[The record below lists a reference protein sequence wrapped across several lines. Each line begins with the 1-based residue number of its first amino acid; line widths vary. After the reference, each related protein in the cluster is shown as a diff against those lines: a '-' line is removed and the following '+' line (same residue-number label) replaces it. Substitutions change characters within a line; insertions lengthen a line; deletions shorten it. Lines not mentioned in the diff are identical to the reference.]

1 MAIFVFFAWMIEA
14 ANALGL
20 IEIEAQDPAS
30 RAYRLAH
37 EGLAEM
43 KTQLLGAPIELLG
56 EHKVRIRRP
65 EQPPVVLESLPDGT
79 VTMRFPDG
87 RSEALLELGAG
98 GGVDFIRDEQAGL
111 EIRIQA
117 CTEDGGSYEMRMVVP
132 PLRRKSGSG

>member
-43 KTQLLGAPIELLG
+43 KTLLVGAPIELLG

-65 EQPPVVLESLPDGT
+65 EQPPVVLESFHDGAVT
-79 VTMRFPDG
+79 VRFPDG
-87 RSEALLELGAG
+87 RSEVLLELGPG
-98 GGVDFIRDEQAGL
+98 GGVHFIRDEQTGL
-111 EIRIQA
+111 EVRIQA
-117 CTEDGGSYEMRMVVP
+117 RTEDGGSYGMRMVVP
-132 PLRRKSGSG
+132 PIKRSSGRA